1 MFSKLGFIAEG
12 AGLQAFDLRAGVEK
26 IQFDGKGQLFIK
38 YISADGPQPAF
49 WEALVRKFAP
59 RSWSCY
65 LAEESCTGLYIT
77 NDKLKRKIT
86 ADYAIPGR
94 CADGSYTSSL
104 VRRSTF
110 YSEGAM
116 RELLVSKYGTGKAM
130 AELLEVAK
138 KDNLP
143 VYKVKRVD

>member
-1 MFSKLGFIAEG
+1 M
-12 AGLQAFDLRAGVEK
+12 
-26 IQFDGKGQLFIK
+26 
-38 YISADGPQPAF
+38 
-49 WEALVRKFAP
+49 RKFAP

-116 RELLVSKYGTGKAM
+116 RELLVSKYGTGKAL
-130 AELLEVAK
+130 AELLELAK

>member
-1 MFSKLGFIAEG
+1 M
-12 AGLQAFDLRAGVEK
+12 
-26 IQFDGKGQLFIK
+26 
-38 YISADGPQPAF
+38 
-49 WEALVRKFAP
+49 RKFAP

-65 LAEESCTGLYIT
+65 LAEESCTGLYLT

-110 YSEGAM
+110 YTEGAM
-116 RELLVSKYGTGKAM
+116 RELLVSKYGAGKTL
-130 AELLEVAK
+130 AELLELALQ
-138 KDNLP
+138 DGLP
-143 VYKVKRVD
+143 VYEVKREA